1 MVGELTVREILA
13 FGLGGLVALAAFNT
27 GVAQARMVPSGSMA
41 PTFLA
46 GDRLLVVPHPTRVH
60 RGEVVVF
67 KPAFGQVPG
76 SVQDD
81 SPYVKRCVALAGDTV
96 EVRAGQGLLLNGQL
110 LPEAYVLEAP
120 HYNWGPEV
128 VPAGSLCVL
137 GDNRNNSF
145 DSHYWGFLKAD
156 RVIGAPAAVIWP
168 PKRMRRL

>member
-46 GDRLLVVPHPTRVH
+46 GDRLLVVPHPAPVH

-67 KPAFGQVPG
+67 KPAFGQIPG

-96 EVRAGQGLLLNGQL
+96 EVRAGQGLLEPLARDAVDTVFGRARDDFVAALAQNGDSLRADQPGTADDDDL
-110 LPEAYVLEAP
+110 HDLPFA
-120 HYNWGPEV
+120 
-128 VPAGSLCVL
+128 
-137 GDNRNNSF
+137 
-145 DSHYWGFLKAD
+145 
-156 RVIGAPAAVIWP
+156 
-168 PKRMRRL
+168 

>member
-1 MVGELTVREILA
+1 MRHAAVRTLTTM
-13 FGLGGLVALAAFNT
+13 ALASTLVGLTADSASADRWW
-27 GVAQARMVPSGSMA
+27 GADRPADVRQSSYSPEPPPCG
-41 PTFLA
+41 TFSAVTTPRDASTDIVGL
-46 GDRLLVVPHPTRVH
+46 
-60 RGEVVVF
+60 
-67 KPAFGQVPG
+67 
-76 SVQDD
+76 SV
-81 SPYVKRCVALAGDTV
+81 RHEGDTV

-110 LPEAYVLEAP
+110 LDEAYVLEKP

-145 DSHYWGFLKAD
+145 DSHYWGFLKAN